1 MGSYKSK
8 FTGTQVD
15 TAVDL
20 ILNMG
25 LQSIED
31 GAVYRNS
38 DGTFSS
44 LISLNEGTS
53 ASDTT
58 PSLITRG
65 EKFVWNRMISNTE
78 KGAASGVATLD
89 ETIKVPMTQLKHGIA
104 NGIADLD
111 ENAKVPM
118 EQLKHGVANG
128 LATLDNTGKIPQAQL
143 PSYVDDV
150 LEYATINNFPA
161 TGESGKIYVALDT
174 NKTYRWGGSIY
185 VEISQGL
192 ALGETEGTAYQGDRG
207 KIAYDHAVE
216 TKLSEAKDLGLYKI
230 GTTQKGHISAAE
242 AVVKADITAL
252 GIPDSRTSV
261 EVIPTQSDGI
271 KVGTIKVDDVSYDL
285 YAKLM
290 DKEALGANTST
301 NDGYVLKGQGNPD
314 KVWAT
319 NSAGEPA
326 WREWSNST
334 SQTIVLDKD
343 NWNGSPIIVQTINVA
358 GVSTTNTIVV
368 SPIPAH
374 LNIYGQCG
382 IACMTQQAGSLT
394 FKCEEIPTEDIS
406 VNILI
411 ID

>member
-1 MGSYKSK
+1 MGSYKSR

-44 LISLNEGTS
+44 LISLNEGAS

-58 PSLITRG
+58 PSLTTRG
-65 EKFVWNRMISNTE
+65 EKFVWNRMIPNTE
-78 KGAASGVATLD
+78 KGTANGVATLDGTIKVPMAQLKHGVANGIADLD
-89 ETIKVPMTQLKHGIA
+89 ETIKVPMAQLHA
-104 NGIADLD
+104 A
-111 ENAKVPM
+111 EN
-118 EQLKHGVANG
+118 NG
-128 LATLDNTGKIPQAQL
+128 LATLDNTGKVPQAQL

-174 NKTYRWGGSIY
+174 NKTYRWGGSTY

-192 ALGETEGTAYQGDRG
+192 ALGETDGTAYQGDRG

-216 TKLSEAKDLGLYKI
+216 TKLSEAKSLGLYKI
-230 GTTQKGHISAAE
+230 GTTGEGHISAAS
-242 AVVKADITAL
+242 AVVKKDITDL
-252 GIPDSRTSV
+252 GIPGEVSVAPQTFTTQTKVASITVDNVSTDIYVPYNDQPLVNSKTQAGYLPAPGLANANRVWGTDST
-261 EVIPTQSDGI
+261 
-271 KVGTIKVDDVSYDL
+271 
-285 YAKLM
+285 
-290 DKEALGANTST
+290 
-301 NDGYVLKGQGNPD
+301 
-314 KVWAT
+314 
-319 NSAGEPA
+319 GEPA

-334 SQTIVLDKD
+334 SQTIILDKD
-343 NWNGSPIIVQTINVA
+343 DWSVSKVQTINVA

-374 LNIYGQCG
+374 LDIYGQCG